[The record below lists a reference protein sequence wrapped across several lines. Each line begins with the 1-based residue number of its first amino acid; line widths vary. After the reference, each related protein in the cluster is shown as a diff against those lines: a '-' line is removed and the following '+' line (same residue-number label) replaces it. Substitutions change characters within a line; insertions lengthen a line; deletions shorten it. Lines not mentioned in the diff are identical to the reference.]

1 MPVFAYKGLNSA
13 GRQVKGVKEADSG
26 RVLRSSLRGEGIY
39 VTEFHETKS
48 GKDAKPKGKG
58 LNREVDLGGLLGRIK
73 PQETA
78 VFTRQLA
85 TLLRAGIP
93 LAESLAALI
102 DQVENP
108 RVEEIVTDV
117 RRRVNEGSSLAA
129 ALEAHPKMFESLYIN
144 MVRSGE
150 AAGNLD
156 EVLFRLADFADNQ
169 IALRAKIL
177 SALLYPIIMVFVGGI
192 IMIVLMV
199 VVVPQITQL
208 FADMDKALPWN
219 TELLISVSNFL
230 GNYWW
235 AVIVGGILSY
245 LIFRYWKKTKAGHLR
260 WDKLRLKVP
269 IFGDL
274 SRKVAIARFGG
285 TLGTMLSA
293 GVPILQALDIVKNV
307 LGNKVLEDVVD
318 SSKESIKEGEAIAAP
333 LKRSQ
338 QFPPLMVH
346 MIAVG
351 ERSGQLETMLANVSA
366 TYQNEVEM
374 KLSRLTTL
382 LEPIMIVVMGG
393 AVAFVVF
400 SILMPILQMNQM
412 VQ

>member
-1 MPVFAYKGLNSA
+1 MPVFAYKGLNNK
-13 GRQVKGVKEADSG
+13 GRQIKGIKEADSG
-26 RVLRSSLRGEGIY
+26 RVLRTILRKDGVY

-48 GKDAKPKGKG
+48 GKDVGPKGKG
-58 LNREVDLGGLLGRIK
+58 LNREVDLGGLLGKIK

-85 TLLRAGIP
+85 TLLKAGIP
-93 LAESLAALI
+93 LAESLAALV

-108 RVEEIVTDV
+108 RVKEIVTDV
-117 RRRVNEGSSLAA
+117 RRRINEGSSLAA
-129 ALEAHPKMFESLYIN
+129 AMEAHPKMFESLYIN

-177 SALLYPIIMVFVGGI
+177 SAVLYPIIMAFVGGI

-219 TELLISVSNFL
+219 TELLIALSGFI

-235 AVIVGGILSY
+235 AVIIGSIAFY
-245 LIFRYWKKTKAGHLR
+245 IIFKYWKKTKSGKLK
-260 WDKLRLKVP
+260 WDMLRLKFP

-274 SRKVAIARFGG
+274 SRKVAIARFGS

-293 GVPILQALDIVKNV
+293 GVPLLQALSIVKNV
-307 LGNKVLEDVVD
+307 LGNQVLENVVED
-318 SSKESIKEGEAIAAP
+318 SRESIKEGEAIAAP
-333 LKRSQ
+333 LKRSK

-351 ERSGQLETMLANVSA
+351 EKSGQLEVMLSNVA
-366 TYQNEVEM
+366 ETYQNEVEVR
-374 KLSRLTTL
+374 LSRLTTL

>member
-1 MPVFAYKGLNSA
+1 MPVFAYKGLNA
-13 GRQVKGVKEADSG
+13 KGRQVKGVKEADSG
-26 RVLRSSLRGEGIY
+26 RVLRSLLRSDGVF
-39 VTEFHETKS
+39 VTEFQETRS
-48 GKDAKPKGKG
+48 GKDSQPKGKG
-58 LNREVDLGGLLGRIK
+58 LSREVDLGGLLGKIK

-85 TLLRAGIP
+85 TLLKAGIP

-108 RVEEIVTDV
+108 KVKSIITDV

-129 ALEAHPKMFESLYIN
+129 AVEAHPKMFESLYIN

-156 EVLFRLADFADNQ
+156 EVLFRLAEFADNQ

-177 SALLYPIIMVFVGGI
+177 SALLYPIIMIFVGGV

-208 FADMDKALPWN
+208 FEDMDQALPWN
-219 TELLISVSNFL
+219 TELLISISGFL
-230 GNYWW
+230 GRRWW
-235 AVIVGGILSY
+235 AVILAGIASY
-245 LIFRYWKKTKAGHLR
+245 LVFRYWKRTKKGKLR
-260 WDKLRLKVP
+260 WDGLRLKFP

-274 SRKVAIARFGG
+274 NRKVAIARFGG

-293 GVPILQALDIVKNV
+293 GVPLLQALDIVKNV
-307 LGNKVLEDVVD
+307 LGNKVLENVVD
-318 SSKESIKEGEAIAAP
+318 DSKEAIKEGEAIAAP
-333 LKRSQ
+333 LKRSK

-351 ERSGQLETMLANVSA
+351 EKSGQLETMLSNVA
-366 TYQNEVEM
+366 ETYQNEVEM
-374 KLSRLTTL
+374 KLARLTTL
-382 LEPIMIVVMGG
+382 LEPIMIVGMGG

>member
-1 MPVFAYKGLNSA
+1 MPVFAYKGLNNK
-13 GRQVKGVKEADSG
+13 GRQVKGIKEADSG
-26 RVLRSSLRGEGIY
+26 RVLRSLLRSDGVF
-39 VTEFHETKS
+39 VTEFQETKS
-48 GKDAKPKGKG
+48 GKDASPKGKG
-58 LNREVDLGGLLGRIK
+58 LSREVDLGGLLGKIK

-85 TLLRAGIP
+85 TLLKAGIP

-102 DQVENP
+102 DQVENQ
-108 RVEEIVTDV
+108 RVKSIVTDV

-129 ALEAHPKMFESLYIN
+129 AMEAHPKMFEALYIN

-156 EVLFRLADFADNQ
+156 EVLLRLAEFTDSQ
-169 IALRAKIL
+169 IALKAKIL
-177 SALLYPIIMVFVGGI
+177 SALLYPMIMIFVGGI

-208 FADMDKALPWN
+208 FEDMEQALPWN
-219 TELLISVSNFL
+219 TELLIAISGFL
-230 GNYWW
+230 GRRWW
-235 AVIVGGILSY
+235 AVIIGCIVMY
-245 LIFRYWKKTKAGHLR
+245 LVFRYWKRTKKG
-260 WDKLRLKVP
+260 RLKWDAIRLRFP

-285 TLGTMLSA
+285 TLGTMLAA
-293 GVPILQALDIVKNV
+293 GVPLLQALDIVKNV
-307 LGNKVLEDVVD
+307 LGNKVLENVVD
-318 SSKESIKEGEAIAAP
+318 NSKEAIKEGEAIATP
-333 LKRSQ
+333 LKRSK

-351 ERSGQLETMLANVSA
+351 EKSGQLETMLSNVA
-366 TYQNEVEM
+366 ETYQNEVEM
-374 KLSRLTTL
+374 KLARLTTL
-382 LEPIMIVVMGG
+382 LEPIMIVGMGG

>member
-1 MPVFAYKGLNSA
+1 MPVFAYKGLNDK
-13 GRQVKGVKEADSG
+13 GRQIKGIKEADSG
-26 RVLRSSLRGEGIY
+26 RVLRTLLRKDGVY

-48 GKDAKPKGKG
+48 GKDVGPKGKG
-58 LNREVDLGGLLGRIK
+58 LNREVDLGGLLGKIK

-85 TLLRAGIP
+85 TLLKAGIP
-93 LAESLAALI
+93 LAESLAALV

-108 RVEEIVTDV
+108 RVKEIVTDV
-117 RRRVNEGSSLAA
+117 RRRINEGSSLAA
-129 ALEAHPKMFESLYIN
+129 AMEAHPKMFESLYIN

-177 SALLYPIIMVFVGGI
+177 SAVLYPIIMAFVGGI

-219 TELLISVSNFL
+219 TELLIAVSGFI

-235 AVIVGGILSY
+235 AVIIGSIAFY
-245 LIFRYWKKTKAGHLR
+245 IIFRYWKKTKTGKLK
-260 WDKLRLKVP
+260 WDMLRLKFP

-274 SRKVAIARFGG
+274 SRKVAIARFGS

-293 GVPILQALDIVKNV
+293 GVPLLQALSIVKNV
-307 LGNKVLEDVVD
+307 LGNQVLENVVED
-318 SSKESIKEGEAIAAP
+318 SRESIKEGEAIAAP
-333 LKRSQ
+333 LKRSK

-351 ERSGQLETMLANVSA
+351 EKSGQLEVMLSNVA
-366 TYQNEVEM
+366 ETYQNEVEVR
-374 KLSRLTTL
+374 LSRLTTL

>member
-1 MPVFAYKGLNSA
+1 MPVFAYKGMDSRGQA
-13 GRQVKGVKEADSG
+13 VKGMKEADSG
-26 RVLRSSLRGEGIY
+26 KVLRAILRKDGVF
-39 VTEFHETKS
+39 VTDFKETKS
-48 GKDAKPKGKG
+48 GADTKSKGKG
-58 LNREVDLGGLLGRIK
+58 LKREVDLGGLLGRIK

-102 DQVENP
+102 DQIEHQ
-108 RVEEIVTDV
+108 RVREIITDV

-129 ALEAHPKMFESLYIN
+129 ALEAHPKMFEPLYVN

-156 EVLFRLADFADNQ
+156 QVLFQLADFTDSQ

-177 SALLYPIIMVFVGGI
+177 SALLYPMIMVVVGSG

-219 TELLISVSNFL
+219 TQLLIAVSGFM
-230 GNYWW
+230 GEYWW
-235 AVIVGGILSY
+235 VLILGGVLAW
-245 LIFRYWKKTKAGHLR
+245 LVLRYWKKTPKGKKR
-260 WDKLRLKVP
+260 WDRMRLKLP

-274 SRKVAIARFGG
+274 GRKVAISRFGA
-285 TLGTMLSA
+285 TLGTMLGA
-293 GVPILQALDIVKNV
+293 GVPLLRALEIVKNV
-307 LGNKVLEDVVD
+307 LGNVILEGVVED
-318 SSKESIKEGEAIAAP
+318 SREAIKEGEPIAAP
-333 LKRSQ
+333 LKRSGE
-338 QFPPLMVH
+338 FPPLMVH

-351 ERSGQLETMLANVSA
+351 ERSGQLETMLGNVA
-366 TYQNEVEM
+366 AAYQNEVER
-374 KLSRLTTL
+374 KLERLTTM
-382 LEPIMIVVMGG
+382 LEPIMILVMGG
-393 AVAFVVF
+393 GVAFVVF
-400 SILMPILQMNQM
+400 SVLMPILQMNQM

>member
-1 MPVFAYKGLNSA
+1 
-13 GRQVKGVKEADSG
+13 
-26 RVLRSSLRGEGIY
+26 
-39 VTEFHETKS
+39 
-48 GKDAKPKGKG
+48 
-58 LNREVDLGGLLGRIK
+58 
-73 PQETA
+73 
-78 VFTRQLA
+78 
-85 TLLRAGIP
+85 
-93 LAESLAALI
+93 
-102 DQVENP
+102 
-108 RVEEIVTDV
+108 
-117 RRRVNEGSSLAA
+117 
-129 ALEAHPKMFESLYIN
+129 
-144 MVRSGE
+144 
-150 AAGNLD
+150 
-156 EVLFRLADFADNQ
+156 
-169 IALRAKIL
+169 
-177 SALLYPIIMVFVGGI
+177 MVFVGGI

-219 TELLISVSNFL
+219 TELLISISNFL

-235 AVIVGGILSY
+235 AVIVGGILSFV
-245 LIFRYWKKTKAGHLR
+245 LFRYWKRTKSGRLR
-260 WDKLRLKVP
+260 WDKLRLKFP

-293 GVPILQALDIVKNV
+293 GVPLLQALDIVKNV
-307 LGNKVLEDVVD
+307 LGNKVLENVVD
-318 SSKESIKEGEAIAAP
+318 SSKESIKEGEPIAAP

>member
-1 MPVFAYKGLNSA
+1 VGS
-13 GRQVKGVKEADSG
+13 
-26 RVLRSSLRGEGIY
+26 
-39 VTEFHETKS
+39 
-48 GKDAKPKGKG
+48 KGKG
-58 LNREVDLGGLLGRIK
+58 LKREVDLGGLLGRIK

-85 TLLRAGIP
+85 TLLKAGIP

-108 RVEEIVTDV
+108 RVKEIVTDV

-129 ALEAHPKMFESLYIN
+129 AMGAHPKMFEELYIN

-156 EVLFRLADFADNQ
+156 DVLFRLADFADNQ
-169 IALRAKIL
+169 IALKSKIL
-177 SALLYPIIMVFVGGI
+177 SALLYPIIMVVVGTG

-219 TELLISVSNFL
+219 TEMLIALSGFL
-230 GNYWW
+230 GEYWW
-235 AVIVGGILSY
+235 ALLFGGVLGAIV
-245 LIFRYWKKTKAGHLR
+245 FRHWKKTPKGKKR
-260 WDKLRLKVP
+260 WDGFRLKVP
-269 IFGDL
+269 LFGDL
-274 SRKVAIARFGG
+274 SRKVAISRFGG

-293 GVPILQALDIVKNV
+293 GVPLLRALEIVKNV
-307 LGNKVLEDVVD
+307 LGNAVLEEVID
-318 SSKESIKEGEAIAAP
+318 SSRESIKEGEPIASP
-333 LKRSQ
+333 LQRSGH
-338 QFPPLMVH
+338 FPPLMVH

-351 ERSGQLETMLANVSA
+351 ERSGQLETMLGNVA
-366 TYQNEVEM
+366 QAYQNEVEM
-374 KLSRLTTL
+374 KLSRLTTM
-382 LEPIMIVVMGG
+382 LEPIMILVMGG